1 MGLTSSLTQE
11 SKDNANQPVVEGED
25 DGMRLVKS
33 CGLAFVS
40 CATTDIP
47 LEQGPRAP
55 ITEVISRAFASL
67 RLQDRAFDPALD
79 WMQASF
85 AAQADGTYSRHIR
98 TRRDPQRVEFT
109 AGSYRGNALLAHLW
123 YAFPGHFLPKPG
135 ANADRK
141 EERV

>member
-1 MGLTSSLTQE
+1 MRLKAIHFASSYSFEGTPQLDFEVHLMGLTSSLTQE

-79 WMQASF
+79 WMQARF
-85 AAQADGTYSRHIR
+85 AA
-98 TRRDPQRVEFT
+98 
-109 AGSYRGNALLAHLW
+109 
-123 YAFPGHFLPKPG
+123 
-135 ANADRK
+135 
-141 EERV
+141 